1 MRSFW
6 ALLKIL
12 LINYFGLSLRQVKD
26 PANRREYF
34 KKFGLGV
41 IIVVALAPTIF
52 LYIRMLIQG
61 YDVLAPL
68 GQEGAILTLGLVLV
82 SALVFFFG
90 VFYVVS
96 FFYFATDAESLLAL
110 PLRAWQ
116 VLGARFCL
124 LLCYEY
130 LTALPFLLPPLIVYG
145 VKAGAGLSYWIIAC
159 LGFFMVPVLPL
170 SLAAIPTIV
179 VMRFANLSRRK
190 DLFKIIGS
198 MLVIAL
204 VIAYQFLFQNT
215 APNSMDPEFLQRL
228 FTERTGLMNYL
239 SRVFPSTRYLGLA
252 LINAGNS
259 AGLLNLLLFAA
270 ISLAALILAWFTGE
284 KLYYRGLIGS
294 SETSARRKALN
305 HEDYRRL
312 ERSSPAVLTYFI
324 KEVRILLRTP
334 TYFMNS
340 VMTNLLA
347 PVLVLLPFYFQSRRG
362 ITMPWSGL
370 MNNLN
375 GQRILLVAVVSII
388 LFMVGS
394 NAMTATA
401 ISREGKEFYISRF
414 IPLSYQQQ
422 INAKMLSAYIFG
434 IIGAFLMIAAS
445 RILIPESPL
454 FMSLMLGVSLVAI
467 IPVIEAGMLLDILR
481 PKLEWENEQQAFKQN
496 LNVMFSMLF
505 ALLIAGAAAY
515 FVINYFHSPLSA
527 ALFMVV
533 CFTLLAVLLYYLL
546 MTWGIR
552 RYHEL
557 QG

>member
-1 MRSFW
+1 MHRFW

-12 LINYFGLSLRQVKD
+12 LVNYFGISLIQLKN
-26 PANRREYF
+26 PANRRDYL
-34 KKFGLGV
+34 KKVGLGL

-52 LYIRMLIQG
+52 LYIRMLSQG

-68 GQEGAILTLGLVLV
+68 GQEGAILSVGIVLV

-96 FFYFATDAESLLAL
+96 FFYFAADAESLLAL

-145 VKAGAGLSYWIIAC
+145 VKSSAGPAYWIIAI
-159 LGFFMVPVLPL
+159 LGFFLVPVLPL

-190 DLFKIIGS
+190 DLFKIVGG
-198 MLVIAL
+198 LFVIAL
-204 VIAYQFLFQNT
+204 VVAYQFLFQNA
-215 APNSMDPEFLQRL
+215 APNSMDPDFLRRL
-228 FTERTGLMNYL
+228 FTARTGLMNYM

-252 LINAGNS
+252 LVNWASFSGW
-259 AGLLNLLLFAA
+259 LNLLLFTVF
-270 ISLAALILAWFTGE
+270 SLLALLLAWATGE
-284 KLYYRGLIGS
+284 KLYYKGLIGS
-294 SETSARRKALN
+294 NETTARRRALSQ
-305 HEDYRRL
+305 EDYQRL
-312 ERSSPAVLTYFI
+312 EKSSPAQWAYFL

-347 PVLVLLPFYFQSRRG
+347 PLLVLLPFYIQSQKG
-362 ITMPWSGL
+362 IVMPWQGL
-370 MNNLN
+370 AKNPSDQ
-375 GQRILLVAVVSII
+375 GILMAIVIVIV
-388 LFMVGS
+388 LFIVGS
-394 NAMTATA
+394 NAMTATS

-414 IPLSYQQQ
+414 IPLSFQKQ
-422 INAKMLSAYIFG
+422 IRAKMLSAYLFG
-434 IIGAFLMIAAS
+434 ILGTVLMILAS
-445 RILIPESPL
+445 VLLIPFKPFL
-454 FMSLMLGVSLVAI
+454 VAIMIGVSLVGI

-505 ALLIAGAAAY
+505 SMLLAGLVIY
-515 FVINYFHSPLSA
+515 FVVSYFSSALRA
-527 ALFMVV
+527 ALFMLGF
-533 CFTLLAVLLYYLL
+533 FTVLAVILYYLL
-546 MTWGIR
+546 MNWGIR
-552 RYHEL
+552 RYQKLEP
-557 QG
+557 

>member
-1 MRSFW
+1 MNRFW

-12 LINYFGLSLRQVKD
+12 LINYFGISLIQLKN
-26 PANRREYF
+26 PANRRDYL
-34 KKFGLGV
+34 KKIGLGV

-68 GQEGAILTLGLVLV
+68 GQEGAILTMGMVLV

-145 VKAGAGLSYWIIAC
+145 VKAGVGPVYWLIAC
-159 LGFFMVPVLPL
+159 LGFIMVPVLPL
-170 SLAAIPTIV
+170 SLAAIPTVV

-190 DLFKIIGS
+190 DLFKIVGS
-198 MLVIAL
+198 LFVIAL
-204 VIAYQFLFQNT
+204 VIAYQFLFQNA
-215 APNSMDPEFLQRL
+215 APNSMDPDFLRRL
-228 FTERTGLMNYL
+228 FTARNGLMDYM

-252 LINAGNS
+252 LVNWNGISGC
-259 AGLLNLLLFAA
+259 LNLLMFLAV
-270 ISLAALILAWFTGE
+270 SLLALVLAWATGE
-284 KLYYRGLIGS
+284 KLYYKGLIGS
-294 SETSARRKALN
+294 SETTAKRRALSRQ
-305 HEDYRRL
+305 DYQRL
-312 ERSSPAVLTYFI
+312 EKSTPAQLAYFI

-347 PVLVLLPFYFQSRRG
+347 PLLVLLPFYIQSHNG
-362 ITMPWSGL
+362 VVMPWNSLTKNPSGQGTL
-370 MNNLN
+370 MA
-375 GQRILLVAVVSII
+375 IIVAII
-388 LFMVGS
+388 LFIVGS
-394 NAMTATA
+394 NAMTATS

-414 IPLSYQQQ
+414 IPLSFQGQV
-422 INAKMLSAYIFG
+422 NAKMFSAYVFG
-434 IIGAFLMIAAS
+434 IIGTILMVLAATLLIPFS
-445 RILIPESPL
+445 PALVAILI
-454 FMSLMLGVSLVAI
+454 GVGMVGI
-467 IPVIEAGMLLDILR
+467 IPVIEVGMLLDILR

-505 ALLIAGAAAY
+505 SMLIAGIVVY
-515 FVINYFHSPLSA
+515 FVVSYFRTALA
-527 ALFMVV
+527 ATLFML
-533 CFTLLAVLLYYLL
+533 CFFTVTAVILYYLL
-546 MTWGIR
+546 MSWGIR
-552 RYHEL
+552 RYQKLEP
-557 QG
+557 